1 MKLKAKDP
9 DRAAE
14 PPPHETPVHGA
25 PVRPR
30 GLVVTGPGAGRSR
43 LDLVDETLDWEVVS
57 AESAV
62 EWVRRRPSQ
71 VLLLDGGLDPTS
83 LRALLGPLR
92 ELPFTERPAVLVVT
106 PTGGRDGFE
115 DLLDGHGDDV
125 VNGSLGAGELR
136 ARVGAALRARGYLDE
151 LSRKNAELEGLYA
164 KVDVMARRMAEELRL
179 ATNVQRCLT
188 PPPLQHPR
196 LEVAREFIPFREIGG
211 DFYDLV
217 ALSPNRLAF
226 AIGDVMG
233 KGVPAALLA
242 ASLKAC
248 LRARLL
254 SPEVAI
260 DRLVSAVNQVFWE
273 VSPAGLFATLFFSV
287 FDLDRGVLDYVNAG
301 HHYPFLVTP
310 HGGIHDLVE
319 GGTVL
324 GIGESAQYSQGTIS
338 IARDD
343 LLVFYSDGVTDR
355 LGPGGEPF
363 GVERLKA
370 AALRSRG
377 DDARIALYT
386 LLGEAQGW
394 SSGAPPEDDM
404 TLVVTRVR

>member
-1 MKLKAKDP
+1 M
-9 DRAAE
+9 RALAPTASAE
-14 PPPHETPVHGA
+14 NA
-25 PVRPR
+25 PTEAPSPATTRPR
-30 GLVVTGPGAGRSR
+30 GLVVGAPGTGRASIEG
-43 LDLVDETLDWEVVS
+43 LDELLDWEPVS
-57 AESAV
+57 REAAPESLR
-62 EWVRRRPSQ
+62 ERPSQ
-71 VLLLDGGLDPTS
+71 VLLLDGGLEPSFIRS
-83 LRALLGPLR
+83 LLLPLR
-92 ELPFTERPAVLVVT
+92 GLPPASRPAVLLVT

-115 DLLDGHGDDV
+115 DLLDGHADDV
-125 VNGSLGAGELR
+125 VNGSLGAGELK
-136 ARVGAALRARGYLDE
+136 ARISAALRSRGYLDE
-151 LSRKNAELEGLYA
+151 LSRKNAELEALYGR
-164 KVDVMARRMAEELRL
+164 VEVMARRMAEELRL
-179 ATNVQRCLT
+179 ATNVQRSLT
-188 PPPLQHPR
+188 PPPIQHPR

-217 ALSPNRLAF
+217 ALGPDRLAF

-254 SPEVAI
+254 SPEVAV
-260 DRLVSAVNQVFWE
+260 DRLVTAVNQVFSE
-273 VSPAGLFATLFFSV
+273 VSPAGLFATLFFGI
-287 FDLDRGVLDYVNAG
+287 FELEHDRLDFVNAG

-310 HGGIHDLVE
+310 DGGVRDLVE

-324 GIGESAQYSQGTIS
+324 GIGEQAPYVRETIA
-338 IARDD
+338 IRRDD

-355 LGPGGEPF
+355 LGAGGEPF
-363 GVERLKA
+363 GVDRLKA

-386 LLGEAQGW
+386 LLGEVQGW
-394 SSGAPPEDDM
+394 SSGTPPEDDL